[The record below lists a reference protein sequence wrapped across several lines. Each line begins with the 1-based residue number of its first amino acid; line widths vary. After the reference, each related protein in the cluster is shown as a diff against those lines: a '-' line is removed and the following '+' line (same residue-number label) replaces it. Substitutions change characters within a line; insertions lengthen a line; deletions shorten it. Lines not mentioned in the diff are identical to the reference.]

1 MVEGI
6 RQGRSFVVASLLCA
20 AALLCGCRRG
30 APREGATVEIREG
43 VRIVRNPI
51 DPVPALAPPALVE
64 DLIVGAGEEEGEPIL
79 FQGIPYDNSVD
90 VDSSGNIY
98 VADAAANRIVVIDP
112 GGALI
117 RTLGR
122 EGQGP
127 GDFQAPSA
135 LRVLADGRLAVYDRT
150 NRRLSF
156 FDLDG
161 RLSGERSLAAH
172 PALFT
177 PQIDSRGD
185 IFGLEMSRNGPVRTM
200 TLLKIT
206 SDGAASTRIAG
217 AARRLPLDGSLNLFT
232 TRFDFRLTP
241 DDGVVWGDQ
250 QDYVLHI
257 LDREERPRTVIMKAY
272 APLAVTDADIEA
284 ELARLGIRR
293 AEEEKVTAPDRFPPF
308 NLLVVADDG
317 RVFVRVRERTAQG
330 VKYAY
335 DVFDGQGFY
344 LFRMRFPGTPVLI
357 KAGRLY
363 ALEEGE
369 DGAILVKRYLM
380 K

>member
-1 MVEGI
+1 MAEGI
-6 RQGRSFVVASLLCA
+6 RQRRSCVVASLLCA

-30 APREGATVEIREG
+30 APRDRATVEIREG

-64 DLIVGAGEEEGEPIL
+64 DLIVGAGEEEGGPIL
-79 FQGIPYDNSVD
+79 FQGIPYGNSVD

-150 NRRLSF
+150 NRRLSLY
-156 FDLDG
+156 DPEG
-161 RLSGERSLAAH
+161 RLSGERSLAAY
-172 PALFT
+172 PALLT
-177 PQIDSRGD
+177 PQIDSRGN
-185 IFGLEMSRNGPVRTM
+185 IFGTEWTRNGPVRTM

-250 QDYVLHI
+250 EDYVLHI

-284 ELARLGIRR
+284 ELARLGMRR

-317 RVFVRVRERTAQG
+317 RVFVRVRERAAQG